1 MGLEAPIVEVSEKRR
16 ARRRTTGARVGVRP
30 LGKQRVETRL
40 LDISRY
46 GFRVAA
52 ERLTPGSS
60 VWLKLADSEPQLARV
75 VWSDQYASRCVFLEP
90 LAQVIYRP
98 ALPTPGTAPPITPS
112 PSFHKR
118 NPPRTPRVL
127 RLPFPPPPAPPR
139 HPPPPHAS

>member
-60 VWLKLADSEPQLARV
+60 VWLKLADSEPQTARV
-75 VWSDQYASRCVFLEP
+75 VWSAQYASGCVFLDP
-90 LAQVIYRP
+90 LDRSEAR
-98 ALPTPGTAPPITPS
+98 
-112 PSFHKR
+112 
-118 NPPRTPRVL
+118 RVGKECVSKC
-127 RLPFPPPPAPPR
+127 RSRCAPAP
-139 HPPPPHAS
+139 

>member
-75 VWSDQYASRCVFLEP
+75 VWHDQYASGCVFLDP
-90 LAQVIYRP
+90 LDQVIYRP
-98 ALPTPGTAPPITPS
+98 PL
-112 PSFHKR
+112 
-118 NPPRTPRVL
+118 
-127 RLPFPPPPAPPR
+127 PPAAIAT
-139 HPPPPHAS
+139 HTTT

>member
-40 LDISRY
+40 LDLSRY

-60 VWLKLADSEPQLARV
+60 GWLKLADREPQLARV
-75 VWSDQYASRCVFLEP
+75 HGRDQYPPGRL
-90 LAQVIYRP
+90 
-98 ALPTPGTAPPITPS
+98 LPTPRDTVIQPTD
-112 PSFHKR
+112 
-118 NPPRTPRVL
+118 PRTPRNT
-127 RLPFPPPPAPPR
+127 P
-139 HPPPPHAS
+139 SNTKTE

>member
-60 VWLKLADSEPQLARV
+60 VWLKLADSAPPLARAV
-75 VWSDQYASRCVFLEP
+75 LSCQYSSGIEFLDTPDQVTSRPP
-90 LAQVIYRP
+90 LR
-98 ALPTPGTAPPITPS
+98 TAGIAT
-112 PSFHKR
+112 
-118 NPPRTPRVL
+118 TIIACQTL
-127 RLPFPPPPAPPR
+127 RIRHNTR
-139 HPPPPHAS
+139 HPVMF